1 MIARTL
7 SAWSASRENWR
18 VPGSMSSQSTVAGRP
33 GVKRPCGDEQPDLL
47 LFEAVHDVLEDGQR
61 LAIGE
66 VGVVNGKQH
75 RSELSQSDDQG
86 VEQWA
91 HVHRGAVDGFGRSRG
106 PRPPRRVPR
115 SPLSRCAAPPRTRRT
130 CSRWRRVCASR
141 TRPRVPAARGPRT
154 AGHTAGGVQDRAA
167 TRPPR
172 ALDRN
177 APARHLDRAAEDL
190 LEFP

>member
-1 MIARTL
+1 
-7 SAWSASRENWR
+7 
-18 VPGSMSSQSTVAGRP
+18 
-33 GVKRPCGDEQPDLL
+33 VKRPCGDEQPDLL

-91 HVHRGAVDGFGRSRG
+91 HVHRGAVDGFGAGHEGLDRLG
-106 PRPPRRVPR
+106 ACHD
-115 SPLSRCAAPPRTRRT
+115 LLC
-130 CSRWRRVCASR
+130 
-141 TRPRVPAARGPRT
+141 PAAQRRRGLDELAQDGEGCALLELAPACPQHEAPRT